1 MEAETKQGWEQAA
14 LVAPEMLEYIYS
26 LKMCVF
32 FFLVKMPVCGLV
44 ANPAIAVWHLAGLT

>member
-1 MEAETKQGWEQAA
+1 MGTGSAGGTRNAR
-14 LVAPEMLEYIYS
+14 IY
-26 LKMCVF
+26 LQFKNVCGF